1 MCTRAHQTSKSP
13 SHFQLSVTPFCK
25 TKVQRYHQSDCHICR
40 PRSAKI
46 DDAIARVQ
54 CSIANVDFLV
64 RFSHQG
70 YMFTSSSCRETFSMK
85 QEVVKVLKENCKF
98 MTLFCLQNLLVPS
111 STTHPATAVDR
122 CPHHRRRER
131 RCSATWCVQ
140 RQGLVL
146 LTVIVRM
153 FCHEDIIEF
162 APPKILYFPVVW
174 NSFSHHLMTIEKS
187 SIFDKPA
194 RERHYWSSHRLMMVL
209 ESQWNDNISF
219 DVYIY
224 IY

>member
-1 MCTRAHQTSKSP
+1 MCTRAHQTSISP

-153 FCHEDIIEF
+153 FWHEDIIEF
-162 APPKILYFPVVW
+162 APPQNLIL
-174 NSFSHHLMTIEKS
+174 S
-187 SIFDKPA
+187 SG
-194 RERHYWSSHRLMMVL
+194 L
-209 ESQWNDNISF
+209 E
-219 DVYIY
+219 
-224 IY
+224 